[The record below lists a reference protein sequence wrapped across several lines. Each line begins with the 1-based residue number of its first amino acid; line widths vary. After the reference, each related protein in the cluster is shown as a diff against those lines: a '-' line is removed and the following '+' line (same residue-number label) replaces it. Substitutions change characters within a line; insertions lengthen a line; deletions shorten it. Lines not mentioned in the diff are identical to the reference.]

1 MAHLRL
7 FGPARDAA
15 GVAAAQVP
23 GTTVDEVAAQA
34 RARFGEAFAQVLAI
48 SGLWLNGEP
57 AAADAPV
64 SEVDEVAVVPPVSGG
79 C

>member
-1 MAHLRL
+1 MRL
-7 FGPARDAA
+7 
-15 GVAAAQVP
+15 VHAAARRP
-23 GTTVDEVAAQA
+23 HRGAAQA
-34 RARFGEAFAQVLAI
+34 RAGCGGAFGQVLAI
-48 SGLWLNGEP
+48 SGLWLNGGP